1 MQLTRWTL
9 INREFERQSRPSKRE
24 WCQLIQSE
32 AIPGK
37 IIAGTP
43 YIDAARF
50 AGATVLNGPAS
61 NDDLDQID
69 LLG

>member
-9 INREFERQSRPSKRE
+9 INREFERQSRLSKRE
-24 WCQLIQSE
+24 WCQLIE
-32 AIPGK
+32 EHAVPGK

-43 YIDAARF
+43 FVDAARF
-50 AGATVLNGPAS
+50 AAATTLNKPAA
-61 NDDLDQID
+61 NDFEEID